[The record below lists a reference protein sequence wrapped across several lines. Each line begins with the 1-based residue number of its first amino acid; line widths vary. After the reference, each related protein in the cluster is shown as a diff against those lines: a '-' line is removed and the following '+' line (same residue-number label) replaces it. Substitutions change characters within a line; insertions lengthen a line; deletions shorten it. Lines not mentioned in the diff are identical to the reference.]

1 METVLTDMSRE
12 ELLRKA
18 TNLQDDVNVLTKFK
32 EDLII
37 NSNKV
42 YERLTNMQE
51 NLKVWTRQQL
61 RDELITVEQATDL
74 SEIGDFTLT
83 QSYDV
88 TVTVEHTFTVDVQ
101 LDEDIDDIIGSVEF
115 NVNSYH
121 TELMNEDYNVIDT
134 NYDPIDQHSIGGYR
148 NRHAECL

>member
-18 TNLQDDVNVLTKFK
+18 TDLQDEVNSITKFR
-32 EDLII
+32 ENLILS
-37 NSNKV
+37 SNKTH
-42 YERLTNMQE
+42 ERLTNMQE
-51 NLKVWTRQQL
+51 QLKVWTRQQL
-61 RDELITVEQATDL
+61 RDNLITVEQATDL

-101 LDEDIDDIIGSVEF
+101 LDEDIDDIIGTVDFS
-115 NVNSYH
+115 VNSYH
-121 TELMNEDYNVIDT
+121 ADLMNEDYNVVDT
-134 NYDPIDQHSIGGYR
+134 NYEAID
-148 NRHAECL
+148 

>member
-18 TNLQDDVNVLTKFK
+18 TDLQDEVNSITKFR
-32 EDLII
+32 ENLILS
-37 NSNKV
+37 SNKTH
-42 YERLTNMQE
+42 ERLTNMQE
-51 NLKVWTRQQL
+51 QLKVWTRQQL
-61 RDELITVEQATDL
+61 RDNLITVEQATDL

-101 LDEDIDDIIGSVEF
+101 LDEDIDDIIGTVDFSM
-115 NVNSYH
+115 NSYH
-121 TELMNEDYNVIDT
+121 ADLINEDYNVIDT
-134 NYDPIDQHSIGGYR
+134 NYEAID
-148 NRHAECL
+148 

>member
-18 TNLQDDVNVLTKFK
+18 TDLQDEVNSITKFR
-32 EDLII
+32 ENLILS
-37 NSNKV
+37 SNKTH
-42 YERLTNMQE
+42 ERLTNMQE

-61 RDELITVEQATDL
+61 RDNLITVEQATDL

-101 LDEDIDDIIGSVEF
+101 LDEDIDDIIGTVDFSM
-115 NVNSYH
+115 NSYH
-121 TELMNEDYNVIDT
+121 ADLINEDYNVIDT
-134 NYDPIDQHSIGGYR
+134 NYEAID
-148 NRHAECL
+148 

>member
-18 TNLQDDVNVLTKFK
+18 TNLQDDVNILTKFK
-32 EDLII
+32 EDLIM

-42 YERLTNMQE
+42 HERLTNMQE
-51 NLKVWTRQQL
+51 NLKVWTRTQL
-61 RDELITVEQATDL
+61 RNDLITVEQATDL

-101 LDEDIDDIIGSVEF
+101 LDEDSDDIIGTVDLSM
-115 NVNSYH
+115 NSYH
-121 TELMNEDYNVIDT
+121 ADLINEDYNVIDT
-134 NYDPIDQHSIGGYR
+134 NYEAID
-148 NRHAECL
+148 